1 MDTKFV
7 KNFVSPREVICC
19 VRLCNYG
26 FCWGARKFE
35 NGSFALRFAEG
46 VDLYDALGQKLETQI
61 EDVFVFKNG
70 YRLQKQTT
78 SSGWCL
84 LRSDG
89 EIILRGEKVEVCDD
103 SLFALKISEQEWGIY
118 QFSNV
123 DGAMQLL
130 TKCNAECVKLFRKKS
145 NVDFVTA
152 LMEQGSVVLQLR
164 HGISGVVL
172 LELSKFDFFFPLF
185 DGRFAVSKKQLH
197 VNQHAAGCL
206 FIEAIGGSGFDLYDD
221 KLKLSVAEVMGIT
234 ILENGMYLMNEQ
246 NEWKFFSANGKLLRD
261 GIYHLSI
268 YDAPDL
274 KQCILFA
281 RTEDDGRVVFR
292 LKDNGWVHVTY
303 GDELR
308 FWTPDGR
315 SVEAEDGC
323 NEPILF

>member
-7 KNFVSPREVICC
+7 TNFVSPREVICC
-19 VRLCNYG
+19 AQLHNYG

-46 VDLYDALGQKLETQI
+46 VDLYDAWGQKLETRI

-70 YRLQKQTT
+70 YRLQKQNA
-78 SSGWCL
+78 SSDWFL

-89 EIILRGEKVEVCDD
+89 EIILKGEKVEVCDNA
-103 SLFALKISEQEWGIY
+103 LFALKISEREWGIY

-123 DGAMQLL
+123 DDTMQLL
-130 TKCNAECVKLFRKKS
+130 TKCNAEDVKLFRKKG
-145 NVDFVTA
+145 NADFVTA
-152 LMEQGSVVLQLR
+152 LVEHDGVVLQLR

-172 LELSKFDFFFPLF
+172 LELSQFDFFFPLF
-185 DGRFAVSKKQLH
+185 DGRFAVAKKQLH

-206 FIEAIGGSGFDLYDD
+206 FIEATDASGFDLYDD
-221 KLKLSVAEVMGIT
+221 KLKLSVAEVKGIT
-234 ILENGMYLMNEQ
+234 ILENGMCLMNEK

-274 KQCILFA
+274 KQSILFA

-292 LKDNGWVHVTY
+292 LKRNGWVHVTY

-308 FWTPDGR
+308 FWTPDGQ
-315 SVEAEDGC
+315 SVDAEDGC